1 MDWERLMSTQR
12 LRRPDAAVGSPGRS
26 MFQQDID
33 RIVFSSAFRRLA
45 NKTQV
50 HPLSPSDHVHTRL
63 THSVEVASVGRS
75 LGTIVGD
82 EIAKKHSLKSFT
94 GDSFGYV
101 VQAACLAH
109 DIGNPP
115 FGHAGEEAIC
125 SWFQNA
131 ASRKIFGNSVVGAQ
145 REDLCNFEGNA
156 QGFRILTQ
164 LENYRWAGGLQLT
177 YAVLGTFSKYPRSSI
192 LPPTKDG
199 YPGGK
204 KVGFFDSERE
214 YFSEIAEG
222 LGLVRRIKGAN
233 CWCRH
238 PLAFLV
244 EAADD
249 ICYAIVDIEDGYG
262 LGELSFAEAKDVLAP
277 MAGDNPRIASDMD
290 ERDQIAKYRAVAI
303 GELVNAVSKAFLEN
317 EEALLR
323 GDFAKEIISC
333 TPYEGAI
340 ANAKAIAGRKLYRS
354 IRKTKLE
361 IAGTEV
367 IHGLLDIFQDV
378 VGDLENCGWDVKGLR
393 GKSQRLARLLPLS
406 VATSRY
412 TFLQRI
418 TDFIAGMTDRYAV
431 DLFRNLKGISTGS

>member
-1 MDWERLMSTQR
+1 MSAQR
-12 LRRPDAAVGSPGRS
+12 LRRPDAATASPGRT

-45 NKTQV
+45 HKTQV
-50 HPLSPSDHVHTRL
+50 HPLSSNDHVHTRL

-82 EIAKKHSLKSFT
+82 EIVRRHGLT
-94 GDSFGYV
+94 GLTADSFGYV

-115 FGHAGEEAIC
+115 FGHSGEDAIC
-125 SWFQNA
+125 SWFQNG
-131 ASRKIFGNSVVGAQ
+131 ASHKIFGKSVVGAQ

-164 LENYRWAGGLQLT
+164 LENHKWSGGLQLT
-177 YAVLGTFSKYPRSSI
+177 FAVLGTFTKYPRSSI
-192 LPPTKDG
+192 APSLSDG
-199 YPGGK
+199 YPGTK
-204 KVGFFDSERE
+204 KVGFFDSERA

-222 LGLVRRIKGAN
+222 LGLVRRAAGAD
-233 CWCRH
+233 CWSRH

-249 ICYAIVDIEDGYG
+249 ICYAIIDIEDGYG
-262 LGELSFAEAKDVLAP
+262 LGELAFSEARDVLAP
-277 MAGDNPRIASDMD
+277 MAGDDPRVTSDMD

-303 GELVNAVSKAFLEN
+303 GELVTAASKSFVEN

-323 GDFAKEIISC
+323 GEFAREIIAC
-333 TPYEGAI
+333 TPYEAGI
-340 ANAKAIAGRKLYRS
+340 ANAKAVAARMLYRS
-354 IRKTKLE
+354 TRKTKLE

-378 VGDLENCGWDVKGLR
+378 VPDLENVGWNPQKLK
-393 GKSQRLARLLPLS
+393 GKSQRLARLLPLQG
-406 VATSRY
+406 VASRY
-412 TFLQRI
+412 TVLQRI
-418 TDFIAGMTDRYAV
+418 TDFISGMTDRYAV
-431 DLFRNLKGISTGS
+431 DLFRNLKGISIGS